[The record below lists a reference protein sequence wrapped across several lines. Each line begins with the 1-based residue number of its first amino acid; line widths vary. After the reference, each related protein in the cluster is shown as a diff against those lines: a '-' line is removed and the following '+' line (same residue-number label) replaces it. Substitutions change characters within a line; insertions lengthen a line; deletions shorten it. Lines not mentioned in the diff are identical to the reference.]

1 MSTLENNDLKIL
13 IDALKYT
20 SNIVV
25 SLTDKLAEQDKK
37 INKLE
42 NTISKIKSIIVEL
55 NLKINEKTQKSKI
68 NNNSDNEKISS
79 FIINKLSNNNIN
91 NNNNILNDKNN
102 ILKDKNK
109 IDKLINNI
117 IKKKHI
123 IEENNKE
130 KSLLTD
136 YNITNNNQNTKSNTK
151 TNIDF
156 TVKTA
161 ITNNNDDKDNNNND
175 DKDNNN
181 KNLSKLQ
188 NIRRKTNFIRK
199 F

>member
-161 ITNNNDDKDNNNND
+161 ITNNNDDKDNNN
-175 DKDNNN
+175 